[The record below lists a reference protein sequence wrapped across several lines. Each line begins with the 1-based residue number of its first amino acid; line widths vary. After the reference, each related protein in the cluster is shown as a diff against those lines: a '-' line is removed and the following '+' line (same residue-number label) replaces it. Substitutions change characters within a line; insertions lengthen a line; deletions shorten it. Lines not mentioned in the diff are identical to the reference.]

1 MVVKLVIVQKNYMC
15 IFIKEKILAVRI
27 RHGTVAKKRVRSTRL
42 YSFFFCMRSLSPL
55 LSSSH
60 HIIGNPKRI
69 SFFIFSMHLLWLFI
83 YLICCFLFSV
93 PQNNKVLRLC
103 FFFKSVPCK
112 VCLYYLLFLFLYEHF
127 FFYLHFRFMVKTE
140 WIENCVAGT
149 MLQRYSKQSEMQW
162 AATRRE
168 CI

>member
-1 MVVKLVIVQKNYMC
+1 MC

-42 YSFFFCMRSLSPL
+42 YSFFCMRSLSPL
-55 LSSSH
+55 FLTPSH
-60 HIIGNPKRI
+60 HIMGNPKRI

-103 FFFKSVPCK
+103 FFLNQSLAKCAFIICCFCFCTSI
-112 VCLYYLLFLFLYEHF
+112 F
-127 FFYLHFRFMVKTE
+127 FFYLHFRFMVKTV